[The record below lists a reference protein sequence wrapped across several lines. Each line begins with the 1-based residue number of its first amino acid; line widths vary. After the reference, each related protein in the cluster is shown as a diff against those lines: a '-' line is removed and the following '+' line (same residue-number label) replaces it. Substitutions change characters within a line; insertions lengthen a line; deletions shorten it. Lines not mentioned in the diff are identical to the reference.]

1 MKKIVKVAVMAAR
14 EFSLDLVSIPAD
26 TNIQSTINGTIKLYG
41 KAYFSDSLPVESRDE
56 AIIKIDDIIGQKS
69 NKYVKIA
76 PDEPWIDTTSFHM
89 KFDRELTTR
98 SVERLNK
105 VMGEYE
111 FVCAK
116 DDYEVK
122 TLLLPNVKINF
133 ISFVKYEKRIV
144 GGPAPADLYVE
155 PVVVEFDNYVLYKTL
170 TINKYPEK
178 WRRKKIADILKKTN
192 LKDYEFVRNID
203 DNNLNDK
210 NINEVFARILTDE
223 FEDIAFVAV
232 NQKQRYKI
240 YYEMKTPFFK
250 RLFGSKKQVS
260 RLMVKDLS
268 KN

>member
-1 MKKIVKVAVMAAR
+1 M
-14 EFSLDLVSIPAD
+14 
-26 TNIQSTINGTIKLYG
+26 
-41 KAYFSDSLPVESRDE
+41 
-56 AIIKIDDIIGQKS
+56 
-69 NKYVKIA
+69 
-76 PDEPWIDTTSFHM
+76 
-89 KFDRELTTR
+89 
-98 SVERLNK
+98 
-105 VMGEYE
+105 
-111 FVCAK
+111 
-116 DDYEVK
+116 
-122 TLLLPNVKINF
+122 